1 MGSILEEHNVR
12 LLGSPDSSASELVVL
27 GHGFG
32 TDQSVWQHIVP
43 HLLDDDYR
51 LLLLDLMG
59 AGSTNPDNF
68 SFARYSSLH
77 GYADDLLAI
86 LEEVGAQQCTYV
98 GHSVSGMIGCIAAIA
113 RPEAFKKIVLIG
125 ASPRYLNDVDYLGGF
140 EQEDLNQLLAA
151 MHSNFPLC
159 LWLCSIRTQTLS
171 VRFLPPSHPGDLP
184 LPASL
189 PHHLPSSLTFLFPSL
204 PPSTYCDPLSTASLH
219 SLLPPTRYL
228 NDVDYFGGFEQEDLN
243 QLFAAMHSNF
253 RAWVSGF
260 APLAVGA
267 DINCAAV
274 QEFSRT
280 FFCIRPDIALSVSKT
295 IFQSD
300 MRSILPQAF
309 SRRTFFCIRPDI
321 ALSPSVRMSLH
332 PCAPSS
338 PTCAAALHPA
348 CPRWCQLPL
357 LTLSVCCSGGVH
369 VEWFLRSMRI
379 VSSVSSLLAL
389 PP

>member
-125 ASPRYLNDVDYLGGF
+125 ASPRYLNDVDY
-140 EQEDLNQLLAA
+140 
-151 MHSNFPLC
+151 
-159 LWLCSIRTQTLS
+159 
-171 VRFLPPSHPGDLP
+171 
-184 LPASL
+184 
-189 PHHLPSSLTFLFPSL
+189 
-204 PPSTYCDPLSTASLH
+204 
-219 SLLPPTRYL
+219 
-228 NDVDYFGGFEQEDLN
+228 FGGFEQEDLN

-300 MRSILPQAF
+300 MRSILPQDLAVPVAVAEYMHAHLGGKSVVEIF
-309 SRRTFFCIRPDI
+309 PTHGHLPQLSAPHIVIPVLRRHLRGNLRHVAYGDVKKVEGEEGREGGGGEDREEKGGALAAPATALRTDI
-321 ALSPSVRMSLH
+321 IIPVLR
-332 PCAPSS
+332 
-338 PTCAAALHPA
+338 CAAT
-348 CPRWCQLPL
+348 C
-357 LTLSVCCSGGVH
+357 
-369 VEWFLRSMRI
+369 
-379 VSSVSSLLAL
+379 SSL
-389 PP
+389 

>member
-12 LLGSPDSSASELVVL
+12 LLGSGDAAAELVVL

-125 ASPRYLNDVDYLGGF
+125 ASPRCGGRGRGEGGLGGKSGGALG
-140 EQEDLNQLLAA
+140 EG
-151 MHSNFPLC
+151 
-159 LWLCSIRTQTLS
+159 WK
-171 VRFLPPSHPGDLP
+171 GDGVVEKV
-184 LPASL
+184 AKKGSK
-189 PHHLPSSLTFLFPSL
+189 
-204 PPSTYCDPLSTASLH
+204 AGE
-219 SLLPPTRYL
+219 REWYL

-267 DINCAAV
+267 DINSAAV

-300 MRSILPQAF
+300 MRSILPQVKVPCHILQSSQDLAVPVAVAEYMHAHLGGKSVVEIF
-309 SRRTFFCIRPDI
+309 PTHGHLPQLSAPHMVIPVLRRH
-321 ALSPSVRMSLH
+321 LH
-332 PCAPSS
+332 GH
-338 PTCAAALHPA
+338 L
-348 CPRWCQLPL
+348 
-357 LTLSVCCSGGVH
+357 
-369 VEWFLRSMRI
+369 
-379 VSSVSSLLAL
+379 
-389 PP
+389 

>member
-125 ASPRYLNDVDYLGGF
+125 ASPRYLNDVDY
-140 EQEDLNQLLAA
+140 
-151 MHSNFPLC
+151 
-159 LWLCSIRTQTLS
+159 
-171 VRFLPPSHPGDLP
+171 
-184 LPASL
+184 
-189 PHHLPSSLTFLFPSL
+189 
-204 PPSTYCDPLSTASLH
+204 
-219 SLLPPTRYL
+219 
-228 NDVDYFGGFEQEDLN
+228 FGGFEQEDLN

-300 MRSILPQAF
+300 MRSILPQEWGRC
-309 SRRTFFCIRPDI
+309 RRSAAAPSSAS
-321 ALSPSVRMSLH
+321 ALTSPSLH
-332 PCAPSS
+332 PSACRSIHALLPVRHALLRSILPAPGGANYPSS
-338 PTCAAALHPA
+338 RSPCAALEGCMWSGFSAPCASFHPFLLS
-348 CPRWCQLPL
+348 LPSHL
-357 LTLSVCCSGGVH
+357 DDPPILTAISPPP
-369 VEWFLRSMRI
+369 F
-379 VSSVSSLLAL
+379 SLLPPL
-389 PP
+389 PPPIPPSPHPPFPLVPPSAPPFHVPTPPFLPSR